1 MKIGCCVNMVATQ
14 PDGTGIEFVERLSRF
29 GYDYVELPLAEMMA
43 LSEEEF
49 QVLSQSLKQSGI
61 PCETCNNFF
70 PKTVRL
76 TGANVDLPAVLD
88 YTERAFTRA
97 EASGVSIVVFGSGS
111 AKNVPQGFPME
122 EGCRQ
127 VVTLLRCLSPIAQKH
142 HITIVIEPLRK
153 AECNLINTFAEGCRL
168 AEDVGSE
175 YENIRVLVDF
185 YHLSEEKEPVEH
197 LLRQGEEYL
206 RHVHFACSHGR
217 RYPERADEDNYQP
230 FLDALKAIGY
240 DARVSVEAYT
250 QDFDRCAPL
259 ALKFL
264 KDSLAKMEG

>member
-1 MKIGCCVNMVATQ
+1 MKIGCCVNMIATQ

-49 QVLSQSLKQSGI
+49 QALSERLKKSGI
-61 PCETCNNFF
+61 PCQTCNNFF

-76 TGANVDLPAVLD
+76 TGADVDLPAVLD
-88 YTERAFTRA
+88 YAERALARA
-97 EASGVSIVVFGSGS
+97 ESLGVNIVVFGSGG

-122 EGCRQ
+122 EGYRQ
-127 VVTLLRCLSPIAQKH
+127 VVTLLRQLSPIAQKH

-168 AEDVGSE
+168 AEDVGKE
-175 YENIRVLVDF
+175 YENICVLVDF
-185 YHLSEEKEPVEH
+185 YHLSEEKEPVEN
-197 LLRQGEEYL
+197 LLRQGGEYL

-217 RYPERADEDNYQP
+217 CYPERMEEDYYQP
-230 FLDALKAIGY
+230 FLAALKAIGY
-240 DARVSVEAYT
+240 NERISVEAYT

-259 ALKFL
+259 ALKLL
-264 KDSLAKMEG
+264 KNSF